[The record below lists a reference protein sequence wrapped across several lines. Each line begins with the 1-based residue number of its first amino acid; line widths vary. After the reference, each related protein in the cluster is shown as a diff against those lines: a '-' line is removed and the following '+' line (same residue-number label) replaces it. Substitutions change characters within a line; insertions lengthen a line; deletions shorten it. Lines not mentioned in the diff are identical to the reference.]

1 MKKFLKV
8 FIIVVLVIGVVAGT
22 CVMFFKKEKEK
33 NYTTI
38 SFAAMLDSEEKKLFD
53 QDLAD
58 IRSYVNSD
66 ATDTRF
72 NLIIKT
78 SSKLD
83 EVLSVLSSYYIENDT
98 KINNKK
104 ISTTLNQVVS
114 SRNHLSSMMN
124 EYEIKKDTQYFDRHI
139 GANDL
144 YEESCNYL
152 IKYAKL
158 NYLINKSLEGVDKSV
173 DIKFNMFEIYSNV
186 TQQAFSNLKTLNNS
200 RVVVKDETNIN
211 LMNSLLVLN
220 NSFISTTASAFS
232 IYVSHFNKYYSLT
245 KKTNFANNLVTNINS
260 VQAITESSTNEQIA
274 TYYFKTIFGM

>member
-1 MKKFLKV
+1 
-8 FIIVVLVIGVVAGT
+8 
-22 CVMFFKKEKEK
+22 MFFKKEKEK